1 MTAVFQPHLHTEKNM
16 SQTRPITILALAS
29 ECKGI
34 PYLRE
39 AHRQGARVLL
49 LVAEEA
55 AHNPDWP
62 MDAIAERF
70 IMPNL
75 STQPDIT
82 YAVSYLARTE
92 KIDRIVALDDYDVAT
107 AASLREHLRI
117 PGMGETTARH
127 FRDKLAMRV
136 QARDEGVLVPEFTAV
151 FNNNELNDFLHRVP
165 APWVLKPRFEAG
177 AVGIRKLYEADAVW
191 QVVNE
196 LGDQRSFY
204 LLEQFVV
211 GNVCHVDSL
220 IWEKEVVFA
229 IASQYGTPPLTVTT
243 GGGIFNTRTLARDS
257 ESSQALIA
265 ANANLMRVLRQVRGV
280 AHTEFIQAEADGRFY
295 FLETAARVGGAN
307 IDRLVEAATGIV
319 LWQEAARIDLASVRR
334 EAYQPPTPR
343 GDYAGLIIC
352 LAQQE
357 HPDLSAYTD
366 PEIVWRLPKKYHAGL
381 LVAGGDYG
389 RIQHLITNYNER
401 FAPDFLTSAPPKSKV
416 RTQI

>member
-1 MTAVFQPHLHTEKNM
+1 MPQN
-16 SQTRPITILALAS
+16 RPITILAIAS

-34 PYLRE
+34 PYLLE
-39 AHRQGARVLL
+39 AKQQGARVLL
-49 LVAEEA
+49 LVSEA
-55 AHNPDWP
+55 VANDPSWP
-62 MDAIAERF
+62 KEAIDERF

-75 STQPDIT
+75 SKQPDVM

-136 QARDEGVLVPEFTAV
+136 QARDEGVLVPAFTAV
-151 FNNNELNDFLHRVP
+151 FNNDNLHKFLDQIP
-165 APWVLKPRFEAG
+165 PPWVLKPRFEAG
-177 AVGIRKLYEADAVW
+177 AIGIRKLHEAEAVW
-191 QVVNE
+191 QAINE

-204 LLEQFVV
+204 LLEQFVA

-229 IASQYGTPPLTVTT
+229 IASQYGTPPLAVTT
-243 GGGIFNTRTLARDS
+243 GGGIFNTRTLDRES
-257 ESSQALIA
+257 ESHRALLA
-265 ANANLMRVLRQVRGV
+265 ANENLMRVLRQVRGV

-307 IDRLVEAATGIV
+307 IDRLVAAASGIV
-319 LWQEAARIDLASVRR
+319 LWQEAARIELANVRR
-334 EAYQPPTPR
+334 EAYQPPTPQSNN
-343 GDYAGLIIC
+343 AGLIIC

-357 HPDLSAYTD
+357 QPDLSAYDD

-381 LVAGGDYG
+381 LVAGADYG
-389 RIQHLITNYNER
+389 RIQQLLHNYNER
-401 FAPDFLTSAPPKSKV
+401 FARDFLTSAPPKSQV

>member
-1 MTAVFQPHLHTEKNM
+1 M
-16 SQTRPITILALAS
+16 SPNHPITILAVAS

-34 PYLRE
+34 PYLLE
-39 AHRQGARVLL
+39 AKRQGARLLL
-49 LVAEEA
+49 LVAEEV
-55 AHNPDWP
+55 AHNQDWP
-62 MDAIAERF
+62 MEAVAERY

-75 STQPDIT
+75 SKQPDMT

-136 QARDEGVLVPEFTAV
+136 QARDEGILVPKFTAV
-151 FNNNELNDFLHRVP
+151 FNNDDVNSFLNRVP

-177 AVGIRKLYEADAVW
+177 AIGIRKLHDADAVW
-191 QVVNE
+191 QALNE

-204 LLEQFVV
+204 LLEQFIV
-211 GNVCHVDSL
+211 GNVYHVDSL
-220 IWEKEVVFA
+220 IWERQVVFA
-229 IASQYGTPPLTVTT
+229 IASQYGTPPLAVTT

-257 ESSQALIA
+257 KSNQALIA
-265 ANANLMRVLRQVRGV
+265 ANENLMRVLRQVRGV

-334 EAYQPPTPR
+334 EAYQLSTPR
-343 GDYAGLIIC
+343 SDYAGLIIC
-352 LAQQE
+352 LAHQE
-357 HPDLSAYTD
+357 QPDLSAYVN

-381 LVAGGDYG
+381 LVASEDYG
-389 RIQHLITNYNER
+389 RIEYLLAQYNER
-401 FAPDFLTSAPPKSKV
+401 FARDFLTSAPPQSKV

>member
-1 MTAVFQPHLHTEKNM
+1 M
-16 SQTRPITILALAS
+16 SQNQPITLLALAS
-29 ECKGI
+29 ACKGI

-39 AHRQGARVLL
+39 AKRQGARVLL
-49 LVAEEA
+49 LVAEEE
-55 AHNPDWP
+55 AHHPDWP
-62 MDAIAERF
+62 MEIIDERF

-75 STQPDIT
+75 SKQPDVT
-82 YAVSYLARTE
+82 HAVSYLARTE

-107 AASLREHLRI
+107 VASLREHLRI

-136 QARDEGVLVPEFTAV
+136 QARDEGLLVPEFTAV
-151 FNNNELNDFLHRVP
+151 FNNDDLNNFLQRVS

-177 AVGIRKLYEADAVW
+177 AIGIRKLHNADTVW
-191 QVVNE
+191 QAVNE

-211 GNVCHVDSL
+211 GNVCHVDSI

-229 IASQYGTPPLTVTT
+229 IASQYGTPPLAVTT

-257 ESSQALIA
+257 ENSQALIA
-265 ANANLMRVLRQVRGV
+265 ANKNLMRVLRQVRGV
-280 AHTEFIQAEADGRFY
+280 AHTEFIQAESDGRFY

-307 IDRLVEAATGIV
+307 IDRLVEAATGV
-319 LWQEAARIDLASVRR
+319 ALWQEAARIDLASVRR
-334 EAYQPPTPR
+334 ETYQLPTPR
-343 GDYAGLIIC
+343 NDYAGLIIC

-357 HPDLSAYTD
+357 QPDLSAYDD

-381 LVAGGDYG
+381 LVTGADYG
-389 RIQHLITNYNER
+389 RIQQLINNYNER
-401 FAPDFLTSAPPKSKV
+401 FARDFLTSAPPKSKV

>member
-1 MTAVFQPHLHTEKNM
+1 M
-16 SQTRPITILALAS
+16 SSNRPITILALAT

-39 AHRQGARVLL
+39 AKRQDARVLL
-49 LVAEEA
+49 LVAEEV

-62 MDAIAERF
+62 LDTVDERF

-75 STQPDIT
+75 SKQPDMT

-136 QARDEGVLVPEFTAV
+136 QARDEGVLVPEFTGV
-151 FNNNELNDFLHRVP
+151 FNNDDVNSFLSRIP

-177 AVGIRKLYEADAVW
+177 AVGIRKLHSADDVW
-191 QVVNE
+191 RVLNE

-204 LLEQFVV
+204 LLEQFVP
-211 GNVCHVDSL
+211 GNVYHVDSL
-220 IWEKEVVFA
+220 IWEREVVFA
-229 IASQYGTPPLTVTT
+229 IASQYGTPPLAVTT
-243 GGGIFNTRTLARDS
+243 GGGIFNTRTLPRDD
-257 ESSQALIA
+257 ESNQTLLA
-265 ANANLMRVLRQVRGV
+265 ANENLMRVLRQVRGV
-280 AHTEFIQAEADGRFY
+280 AHTEFIRAEADGRFY

-334 EAYQPPTPR
+334 EEYRPPEIR
-343 GDYAGLIIC
+343 NDHAGLIIC

-381 LVAGGDYG
+381 LVAAAEHG
-389 RIQHLITNYNER
+389 RVAQLINQYNER
-401 FAPDFLTSAPPKSKV
+401 FARDFLTSAPPKSKV

>member
-1 MTAVFQPHLHTEKNM
+1 M

-34 PYLRE
+34 PYLVE
-39 AHRQGARVLL
+39 AKSQGARLLL
-49 LVAEEA
+49 LVSEEA
-55 AHNPDWP
+55 ANNPDWP
-62 MDAIAERF
+62 LDLIDERF

-75 STQPDIT
+75 SRQPDVT

-151 FNNNELNDFLHRVP
+151 FNNDELHNFLQRVP
-165 APWVLKPRFEAG
+165 PPWVLKPRFEAG

-191 QVVNE
+191 QAVND

-204 LLEQFVV
+204 LLEQFVE

-229 IASQYGTPPLTVTT
+229 VASQYGTPPLAVTT
-243 GGGIFNTRTLARDS
+243 GGGIFNTHTLQRSS
-257 ESSQALIA
+257 ESNQALIT
-265 ANANLMRVLRQVRGV
+265 ANENLMRHLRQVRGV
-280 AHTEFIQAEADGRFY
+280 AHTEFIQAESDGRFY
-295 FLETAARVGGAN
+295 FLEAAARVGGAN
-307 IDRLVEAATGIV
+307 IDRLVAAATGVV
-319 LWQEAARIDLASVRR
+319 LWREAARIDLASVRR
-334 EAYQPPTPR
+334 EAYQLPTPQNS
-343 GDYAGLIIC
+343 YAGLIIC

-357 HPDLSAYTD
+357 QPDLSAYND

-381 LVAGGDYG
+381 LVAGEDYG
-389 RIQHLITNYNER
+389 RIQQLINNYSER
-401 FAPDFLTSAPPKSKV
+401 FARDFLTSAPPKSNV

>member
-1 MTAVFQPHLHTEKNM
+1 M
-16 SQTRPITILALAS
+16 SQNRPITILAIAS

-34 PYLRE
+34 PYLLE
-39 AHRQGARVLL
+39 AKRQGTRVLL
-49 LVAEEA
+49 LVSEEA
-55 AHNPDWP
+55 AQVPDWP
-62 MDAIAERF
+62 LDVIEERF
-70 IMPNL
+70 IMPDL
-75 STQPDIT
+75 SKQPDVT

-136 QARDEGVLVPEFTAV
+136 RARDEGVLVPEFTAV
-151 FNNNELNDFLHRVP
+151 FNNDDLNEFLQRVP
-165 APWVLKPRFEAG
+165 PPWVLKPRFEAG
-177 AVGIRKLYEADAVW
+177 AIGIRKLHEADAVW
-191 QVVNE
+191 QAVNE

-204 LLEQFVV
+204 LLERFVV

-220 IWEKEVVFA
+220 IWENGVVFA
-229 IASQYGTPPLTVTT
+229 VASQYGTPPLAVTT
-243 GGGIFNTRTLARDS
+243 GGGIFNTRTLERNS
-257 ESSQALIA
+257 ESNLALIA
-265 ANANLMRVLRQVRGV
+265 ANENLMRVLRQVRGV

-307 IDRLVEAATGIV
+307 IDRLVEAATGVV
-319 LWQEAARIDLASVRR
+319 LWQEVARIDLASVRR
-334 EAYQPPTPR
+334 EDYQPPTPR
-343 GDYAGLIIC
+343 QDYAGLIIC

-357 HPDLSAYTD
+357 QPDLSAYDD

-381 LVAGGDYG
+381 LVAGADYG
-389 RIQHLITNYNER
+389 RIQQLIHSYNER
-401 FAPDFLTSAPPKSKV
+401 FARDFLTSAPPKSQV